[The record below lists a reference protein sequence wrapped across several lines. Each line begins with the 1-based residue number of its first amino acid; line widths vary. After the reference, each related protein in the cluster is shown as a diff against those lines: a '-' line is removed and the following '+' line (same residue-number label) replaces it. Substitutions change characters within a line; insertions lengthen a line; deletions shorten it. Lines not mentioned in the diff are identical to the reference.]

1 MSNESMPPGDD
12 QHGQAGGRPQYGAQ
26 QPPGYPQPM
35 QPMQPMG
42 NMPGPGS
49 EAKGMPPAPQSVQ
62 WAVKG
67 MYVGAALSVI
77 SLIVALFS
85 RGAIR
90 DQVEKTNAGQTGSAH
105 LTAAQVDTA
114 VNVGFAVAII
124 TALIGL
130 ALWLVMARTNLAGHS
145 WARIVATVLA
155 VLNVLSTL
163 SSFARSGHTLWSSIV
178 SIIMLVLAIAITV
191 MLYRPDSNEYFGLRK
206 AMREGRVP
214 R

>member
-12 QHGQAGGRPQYGAQ
+12 QRGKPGGGPQYGAQ

-35 QPMQPMG
+35 QPMSA
-42 NMPGPGS
+42 MPGPGGD
-49 EAKGMPPAPQSVQ
+49 AKGMPSAPQSVQ
-62 WAVKG
+62 LAVKG

-90 DQVEKTNAGQTGSAH
+90 DAVEKTNADQTGSAH

-124 TALIGL
+124 TGLIGL

-145 WARIVATVLA
+145 WARIIATVLA
-155 VLNVLSTL
+155 VLCVLSTL

-178 SIIMLVLAIAITV
+178 SIIMLVLAVVITV
-191 MLYRPDSNEYFGLRK
+191 LLYRPDSNEYFGLRK